1 MITGNNYDTL
11 NKYLESN
18 SHITN
23 KIPPNS
29 RFKREKIQQKHHQ
42 KSCENVYQTLQE
54 RKEKKIS
61 IYSRS
66 RTTQKDLG
74 QWTQYYD
81 PSGTLLN

>member
-1 MITGNNYDTL
+1 MVTGNNYDTL

-42 KSCENVYQTLQE
+42 KSCENVYQTL
-54 RKEKKIS
+54 
-61 IYSRS
+61 
-66 RTTQKDLG
+66 
-74 QWTQYYD
+74 
-81 PSGTLLN
+81 